1 MKHLSVG
8 ITSIGEALVTPDA
21 ARLYKTADEQDKI
34 PIALRQQLGGLTF
47 FRAPEEASRGE
58 LGIEDTSDR
67 LRGGTLKIFMDPVFP
82 DAANFKCHDNG
93 ELERVGTI
101 YYSQEEADELVLSA
115 HRLGM
120 QVIIHCLGPWAIEQA
135 LNSFER
141 ALREKPVSDPRFRIE
156 HFTLPTRESD

>member
-1 MKHLSVG
+1 
-8 ITSIGEALVTPDA
+8 
-21 ARLYKTADEQDKI
+21 
-34 PIALRQQLGGLTF
+34 
-47 FRAPEEASRGE
+47 
-58 LGIEDTSDR
+58 
-67 LRGGTLKIFMDPVFP
+67 MDPVFP

-93 ELERVGTI
+93 EMERVGTI

-141 ALREKPVSDPRFRIE
+141 ALQGETGIRPSVPDRALYDAYAGTDREGQAPGRDSVRAAAVYL
-156 HFTLPTRESD
+156 HMG

>member
-1 MKHLSVG
+1 MRPVFTRRP
-8 ITSIGEALVTPDA
+8 TS
-21 ARLYKTADEQDKI
+21 KDKI

-93 ELERVGTI
+93 ELEGVGTI

-135 LNSFER
+135 LNSFR
-141 ALREKPVSDPRFRIE
+141 AGVEGETGVGPKRFRIE